1 VNVANES
8 DLGLALQVVEK
19 VAQELLGT
27 YMEEPAHQYSRLMQQ
42 AGLQDKI
49 ADKPQVFLSTEDSW
63 TNLNI
68 RYLVGARERRKWKSE
83 LTLRIAQELNKP
95 EYLNKIIPVYPR
107 QQVQLI
113 NPNGVPLAVDLPA
126 KDQPPQDY

>member
-1 VNVANES
+1 
-8 DLGLALQVVEK
+8 
-19 VAQELLGT
+19 
-27 YMEEPAHQYSRLMQQ
+27 MEEPAHQYSRLMQQ

-83 LTLRIAQELNKP
+83 LTLRIAQELNKS

-113 NPNGVPLAVDLPA
+113 NPSGVPVPVKPLAEN
-126 KDQPPQDY
+126 KEQPESDS